1 MEIKMKL
8 GQQLRIKQ
16 NQSLIMTP
24 QLQQAIKLLQLSNI
38 ELAEFI
44 ENAQLENPFLQE
56 KNKLIETKKE
66 VLDKITPDTC
76 DNLINS
82 NDPLKKENNI
92 DLENTFDTHLS
103 SDFKMENKN
112 LSEKEII
119 NSSSLTSAGEVIE
132 KTLQNT
138 TSLREHIINQINID
152 FKDVNSKIIAI
163 RMIDFLHP
171 SGWMITPISEIAQD
185 LNIDGLIIE
194 EVLEKLKKLEPS
206 GIFSGNLSE
215 CLKIQLK
222 DLNFY
227 NSSFKTLLD
236 NLEYLPQGKIKQ
248 VSKLCG
254 VSEEKLFKMIKVI
267 KTLNPKP
274 AELFSQEKVLIDQ
287 PDIIVT
293 KSEKGW
299 RIDLNNSNLPTVNL
313 DEDYIEEISNFNLD
327 EKGNNFA
334 VEKIGEARWLK
345 KAVEQRNKTILK
357 VTSEI
362 VKKQVGF
369 FKHGL
374 SHMKPMILKDISDA
388 IGMHESTVS
397 RVTNSK
403 LILTEWGAMPLKHFF
418 SASIASSEDTVM
430 HAASAVRETIRSLI
444 SSEISSKP
452 LSDDKLAGILSKEGM
467 EVARRTV
474 AKYRDML
481 NIPSSSQRRRA
492 SRLQRFVSN

>member
-1 MEIKMKL
+1 MKL
-8 GQQLRIKQ
+8 GQQLKIKQ

-44 ENAQLENPFLQE
+44 DNAQLENPFLQE
-56 KNKLIETKKE
+56 KTELTDKKTKDIENT
-66 VLDKITPDTC
+66 TPEIC
-76 DNLINS
+76 DNLN
-82 NDPLKKENNI
+82 NPTDPLKKESNI

-103 SDFKMENKN
+103 SDFNSENKN
-112 LSEKEII
+112 LSNREII
-119 NSSSLTSAGEVIE
+119 NSSNITSAGEVIE
-132 KTLQNT
+132 KTLQNKI
-138 TSLREHIINQINID
+138 SLREHLINQININ
-152 FKDVNSKIIAI
+152 FKNSNLKTIAV

-171 SGWMITPISEIAQD
+171 SGWFITPISEVAQD
-185 LNIDGLIIE
+185 LNVDSSFVE
-194 EVLEKLKKLEPS
+194 ESLLELKKLEPS
-206 GIFSGNLSE
+206 GIFAENLAE
-215 CLKIQLK
+215 CLKNQLK
-222 DLNFY
+222 DLNLY
-227 NSSFKTLLD
+227 NASFKILLE

-248 VSKLCG
+248 ASKLCG
-254 VSEEKLFKMIKVI
+254 VSEEKLFKMIKLI

-274 AELFSQEKVLIDQ
+274 ADLFSQEKVLIDQ

-313 DEDYIEEISNFNLD
+313 DEDYIEEMNNFNLD

-334 VEKIGEARWLK
+334 AEKIGEARWLK
-345 KAVEQRNKTILK
+345 KAVEQRNKTILR

-362 VKKQVGF
+362 VKKQISF

-403 LILTEWGAMPLKHFF
+403 LILTEWGSMPLKHFF
-418 SASIASSEDTVM
+418 SASIASTEDSEM

-444 SSEISSKP
+444 SSEIASKP

-481 NIPSSSQRRRA
+481 NIPSSSQRRRE
-492 SRLQRFVSN
+492 SRLQRLVSN

>member
-1 MEIKMKL
+1 MKL

-16 NQSLIMTP
+16 SQSLIMTP

-38 ELAEFI
+38 ELADFI
-44 ENAQLENPFLQE
+44 DNAQLENPFLQE
-56 KNKLIETKKE
+56 KTKLMDNKTKDSE
-66 VLDKITPDTC
+66 NITPDIC
-76 DNLINS
+76 DNLTNTT
-82 NDPLKKENNI
+82 DPFKKESNI

-103 SDFKMENKN
+103 SDFKAENKN
-112 LSEKEII
+112 LYEREII
-119 NSSSLTSAGEVIE
+119 NSSSITSAGEVIE
-132 KTLQNT
+132 KTLQNKI
-138 TSLREHIINQINID
+138 SLREHLINQINID
-152 FKDVNSKIIAI
+152 FKDSNMKVIAI

-171 SGWMITPISEIAQD
+171 SGWFIIPISEVAKE
-185 LNIDGLIIE
+185 LNINSLLIE
-194 EVLEKLKKLEPS
+194 EALEKLKKLEPS
-206 GIFSGNLSE
+206 GIFSENLSE
-215 CLKIQLK
+215 CLKNQLK
-222 DLNFY
+222 ELNLY
-227 NSSFKTLLD
+227 NGSFKILLE

-254 VSEEKLFKMIKVI
+254 VSEEKIFQMIKVI

-274 AELFSQEKVLIDQ
+274 ADLFSQEKVLIDQ

-313 DEDYIEEISNFNLD
+313 DEDYIEEINNFNLD

-334 VEKIGEARWLK
+334 AEKIGEARWLK

-362 VKKQVGF
+362 VKKQVSF

-418 SASIASSEDTVM
+418 SASIASTEDSEM

-444 SSEISSKP
+444 SSEIASKP

-481 NIPSSSQRRRA
+481 NIPSSSQRRRT
-492 SRLQRFVSN
+492 SRLQRLVSN

>member
-1 MEIKMKL
+1 MKL
-8 GQQLRIKQ
+8 GQQLKIKQ

-44 ENAQLENPFLQE
+44 ENAQLENPFLKDKTGLSE
-56 KNKLIETKKE
+56 KKLDPAEN
-66 VLDKITPDTC
+66 ITPDIC
-76 DNLINS
+76 NNLNNS
-82 NDPLKKENNI
+82 TDPLKKDSNV

-103 SDFKMENKN
+103 SDFNRENKN

-119 NSSSLTSAGEVIE
+119 KSSNTTSAGEVIE
-132 KTLQNT
+132 KTLENKI
-138 TSLREHIINQINID
+138 SLREHLVNQINID
-152 FKDVNSKIIAI
+152 FKDSTIKTIAI

-171 SGWMITPISEIAQD
+171 SGWFITPVDEVAKD
-185 LNIDGLIIE
+185 LNVDISIIKE
-194 EVLEKLKKLEPS
+194 ALDKLKHLEPS
-206 GIFSGNLSE
+206 GIFAENLSE
-215 CLKIQLK
+215 CLGNQLK
-222 DLNFY
+222 DLKLY
-227 NSSFKTLLD
+227 NSSFKILLD
-236 NLEYLPQGKIKQ
+236 NLDYLPLGKIKQ
-248 VSKLCG
+248 VSKLCN
-254 VSEEKLFKMIKVI
+254 VSEEKIFKMIKVI

-274 AELFSQEKVLIDQ
+274 ADTFSQEKVHIDQ

-293 KSEKGW
+293 RSEKGW
-299 RIDLNNSNLPTVNL
+299 RIDLNNSNLPTV
-313 DEDYIEEISNFNLD
+313 I
-327 EKGNNFA
+327 
-334 VEKIGEARWLK
+334 
-345 KAVEQRNKTILK
+345 
-357 VTSEI
+357 TSEI
-362 VKKQVGF
+362 VKKQVSF

-418 SASIASSEDTVM
+418 SASIASSENTEM

-444 SSEISSKP
+444 SSEIASKP

-481 NIPSSSQRRRA
+481 NIPSSSQRRRE
-492 SRLQRFVSN
+492 SRLQRLVSN

>member
-1 MEIKMKL
+1 MKL

-44 ENAQLENPFLQE
+44 DNAQLENPFLQE
-56 KNKLIETKKE
+56 RIEFSDNKTKNTENT
-66 VLDKITPDTC
+66 TPDIC
-76 DNLINS
+76 DNLN
-82 NDPLKKENNI
+82 NTTDPLKKESNV

-103 SDFKMENKN
+103 SDFNHENKN
-112 LSEKEII
+112 LSQKEII
-119 NSSSLTSAGEVIE
+119 KSSNITSAGEVIE
-132 KTLQNT
+132 KTLQNKI
-138 TSLREHIINQINID
+138 SLREHIINQINLD
-152 FKDVNSKIIAI
+152 FKDIAI
-163 RMIDFLHP
+163 KSIAVRMIDFLHP
-171 SGWMITPISEIAQD
+171 SGWFLTPISEVAHD
-185 LNIDGLIIE
+185 LNVDSLLIKE
-194 EVLEKLKKLEPS
+194 ALEKLKKLEPS
-206 GIFSGNLSE
+206 GIFSENLSE
-215 CLKIQLK
+215 CLKNQLK
-222 DLNFY
+222 DLNLY
-227 NSSFKTLLD
+227 NGSFKILLE
-236 NLEYLPQGKIKQ
+236 NLESLPLGKIKQ

-254 VSEEKLFKMIKVI
+254 VSEEKLFQMIRVI

-274 AELFSQEKVLIDQ
+274 ADCFAQEKVLIDQ

-293 KSEKGW
+293 RSEKGW

-313 DEDYIEEISNFNLD
+313 DEDYIEEINNFNLD
-327 EKGNNFA
+327 EKGTNFA
-334 VEKIGEARWLK
+334 SEKIGEARWLK
-345 KAVEQRNKTILK
+345 KAVEQRNKTILR

-362 VKKQVGF
+362 VKKQVSF

-418 SASIASSEDTVM
+418 SASIASTEDTEM

-444 SSEISSKP
+444 SSEIASKP
-452 LSDDKLAGILSKEGM
+452 LSDDKLANILSKEGM

-481 NIPSSSQRRRA
+481 KIPSSSQRRRET
-492 SRLQRFVSN
+492 RLQRLVSN

>member
-1 MEIKMKL
+1 MKL
-8 GQQLRIKQ
+8 GQQLKIKQ

-44 ENAQLENPFLQE
+44 DNAQLENPFLKE
-56 KNKLIETKKE
+56 KTGLSEKKLEPAENT
-66 VLDKITPDTC
+66 TPDIC
-76 DNLINS
+76 NNLNNS
-82 NDPLKKENNI
+82 TDPLKKDSNV

-103 SDFKMENKN
+103 SDFNRENKN

-119 NSSSLTSAGEVIE
+119 KSSNTTSAGEVIE
-132 KTLQNT
+132 KTLENKI
-138 TSLREHIINQINID
+138 SLREHLVNQINID
-152 FKDVNSKIIAI
+152 FKNSTIKTIAI

-171 SGWMITPISEIAQD
+171 SGWFITPVDEVAKD
-185 LNIDGLIIE
+185 LNVDILIIKE
-194 EVLEKLKKLEPS
+194 ALDKLKHLEPS
-206 GIFSGNLSE
+206 GIFAENLSE
-215 CLKIQLK
+215 CLKILHQIYHHLY
-222 DLNFY
+222 LNYLGINGFC
-227 NSSFKTLLD
+227 NTCWEKINNFK
-236 NLEYLPQGKIKQ
+236 
-248 VSKLCG
+248 
-254 VSEEKLFKMIKVI
+254 
-267 KTLNPKP
+267 
-274 AELFSQEKVLIDQ
+274 
-287 PDIIVT
+287 
-293 KSEKGW
+293 
-299 RIDLNNSNLPTVNL
+299 
-313 DEDYIEEISNFNLD
+313 LD

-334 VEKIGEARWLK
+334 AEKIGEARWLK
-345 KAVEQRNKTILK
+345 KAVEQRNKTILR

-362 VKKQVGF
+362 VKKQVSF

-418 SASIASSEDTVM
+418 SASIASSENTEM

-444 SSEISSKP
+444 SSEIASKP

-481 NIPSSSQRRRA
+481 NIPSSSQRRRE
-492 SRLQRFVSN
+492 SRLQRLVSN

>member
-1 MEIKMKL
+1 MKL

-44 ENAQLENPFLQE
+44 DNAQLENPFLQE
-56 KNKLIETKKE
+56 KIELSDKKTNDAE
-66 VLDKITPDTC
+66 NITPDIC
-76 DNLINS
+76 DNLN
-82 NDPLKKENNI
+82 NTTDPLKKESNV

-103 SDFKMENKN
+103 SDFNSENKN
-112 LSEKEII
+112 LSEREITK
-119 NSSSLTSAGEVIE
+119 SSNIASAGEVIE
-132 KTLQNT
+132 KTLQNKI
-138 TSLREHIINQINID
+138 SLREHLVNQINID
-152 FKDVNSKIIAI
+152 FKDTTVKTIAI
-163 RMIDFLHP
+163 RMIDYLHP
-171 SGWMITPISEIAQD
+171 SGWFITPISEVALD
-185 LNIDGLIIE
+185 LNLENVIIE
-194 EVLEKLKKLEPS
+194 KTLEKLKKLEPS
-206 GIFSGNLSE
+206 GIFSESLSE
-215 CLKIQLK
+215 CLKYQLK
-222 DLNFY
+222 DLNLY
-227 NSSFKTLLD
+227 NASFKILLE

-254 VSEEKLFKMIKVI
+254 VSEEKIFQMIKII

-274 AELFSQEKVLIDQ
+274 ADSFIQEKILIDQ

-293 KSEKGW
+293 RSEKGW

-313 DEDYIEEISNFNLD
+313 DEEYIEEISNFNLD

-334 VEKIGEARWLK
+334 SEKIGEARWLK
-345 KAVEQRNKTILK
+345 KAVEQRNKTILR

-362 VKKQVGF
+362 VKKQVSF

-418 SASIASSEDTVM
+418 SASIASSEDSEM

-444 SSEISSKP
+444 SSEIAAKP

-481 NIPSSSQRRRA
+481 NIPSSSQRRRQ